1 MQDFTYVKVVRWSV
15 LQLLLTF
22 AGTQG
27 ALFLISDKQYAHL
40 QGEITLT
47 CNTSDN
53 VSSIEFRRDDK
64 YVGKC
69 VISSCETS
77 ATKFIVNKNTE
88 PVGYNIFT
96 VTVKGFEVNDDG
108 FYKCI
113 DKESS
118 QESGIQIT
126 HTVDITSVTL
136 TPKKDP
142 ISVIENVPE
151 LFRCVTSTC
160 RPAASVTWILGST
173 QLTSGIESI
182 TSQDVTTSTLNYTS
196 QKKHQDM
203 QIHCQGSNGGQLRKS
218 DDRPRLNVLYGPR
231 QLVCRFGGSSLL
243 SAVAVRE
250 GQEFSLNC
258 SSDGNPPPSF
268 SWTHPGD
275 GPSSSLFIGSINRT
289 HAGIF
294 RIIARNNLIPSNQQA
309 VNLSRDINVTVDVQY
324 EAKVTNITLSNV
336 DDGQKFEANESS
348 QVIFHCQAQGN
359 PLSNVVL
366 SKENHDLKTESNTNE
381 LAFTIIKSVCEDDG
395 TYQCSAQNI
404 HNTKADIRSLMLFV
418 RCAPRASTLDPRK
431 QNVTS
436 ATGVPAVLTL
446 TLVAFPRPGV
456 VDILWEKQ
464 LSALNT
470 WHIVPNASHIE
481 ILISE
486 DGLQTQLSFSSVM
499 QDDFG
504 YYRVHVNNE
513 LGNYNETF
521 SLQKQGKMTEALD
534 RLTNEHKLQ
543 SMSHTDG
550 TEDDNDDEV
559 INELYEGGDDVQDR
573 TRKAAALQEQPHK
586 KKAVSMSSGVG
597 ELYAVV
603 NKKSKDEYENTENPR
618 GANGVD
624 NHVNHDVPLA
634 KETAKENVNKDGLV
648 YEELTFSNPTKE
660 QQRIVIHGSDEITKY
675 AEVDLTK
682 TAKPLREKDEKK
694 IKLPSK

>member
-182 TSQDVTTSTLNYTS
+182 TSQDHQQNTRWNIQDNSKEQLDPIQST
-196 QKKHQDM
+196 
-203 QIHCQGSNGGQLRKS
+203 
-218 DDRPRLNVLYGPR
+218 
-231 QLVCRFGGSSLL
+231 
-243 SAVAVRE
+243 
-250 GQEFSLNC
+250 
-258 SSDGNPPPSF
+258 GN
-268 SWTHPGD
+268 
-275 GPSSSLFIGSINRT
+275 
-289 HAGIF
+289 
-294 RIIARNNLIPSNQQA
+294 
-309 VNLSRDINVTVDVQY
+309 

-404 HNTKADIRSLMLFV
+404 HNTKADIRCSSCINIGPKKAERHKRYWSPCCFN
-418 RCAPRASTLDPRK
+418 SY
-431 QNVTS
+431 
-436 ATGVPAVLTL
+436 AT
-446 TLVAFPRPGV
+446 FPRPGV

-521 SLQKQGKMTEALD
+521 SLQKQGEL
-534 RLTNEHKLQ
+534 RSKLQ

-550 TEDDNDDEV
+550 TEDDND
-559 INELYEGGDDVQDR
+559 
-573 TRKAAALQEQPHK
+573 
-586 KKAVSMSSGVG
+586 
-597 ELYAVV
+597 
-603 NKKSKDEYENTENPR
+603 DEYENTENPR

>member
-309 VNLSRDINVTVDVQY
+309 VNLSRDINVTVDVQ
-324 EAKVTNITLSNV
+324 
-336 DDGQKFEANESS
+336 
-348 QVIFHCQAQGN
+348 
-359 PLSNVVL
+359 
-366 SKENHDLKTESNTNE
+366 
-381 LAFTIIKSVCEDDG
+381 
-395 TYQCSAQNI
+395 
-404 HNTKADIRSLMLFV
+404 
-418 RCAPRASTLDPRK
+418 CAPRASTLDPRK

-603 NKKSKDEYENTENPR
+603 NKKSKGETSSEQPSKLKRKAKDSEDEYENTENPR

>member
-1 MQDFTYVKVVRWSV
+1 FKHSISGV
-15 LQLLLTF
+15 LVLT
-22 AGTQG
+22 
-27 ALFLISDKQYAHL
+27 SDKQYAQL

-47 CNTSDN
+47 CNTSDS
-53 VSSIEFRRDDK
+53 VSTIEFRRNST
-64 YVGKC
+64 YVGRC
-69 VISSCETS
+69 GMYGCETLN
-77 ATKFIVNKNTE
+77 AIKFMVNNNTE

-96 VTVKGFEVNDDG
+96 VTVKVFEENDEG
-108 FYKCI
+108 FYTCV
-113 DKESS
+113 DMNSS
-118 QESGIQIT
+118 QVSGIQIT
-126 HTVDITSVTL
+126 YAVDITSVTL

-142 ISVIENVPE
+142 ISVIENVPQ

-203 QIHCQGSNGGQLRKS
+203 QIHCQ
-218 DDRPRLNVLYGPR
+218 DGPR

-324 EAKVTNITLSNV
+324 EAKVTNFTLSNV

-348 QVIFHCQAQGN
+348 Q
-359 PLSNVVL
+359 
-366 SKENHDLKTESNTNE
+366 TESNTNE

-404 HNTKADIRSLMLFV
+404 HNTKADIRCSSCINIGPKKAERHKRYWSPCCFNSY
-418 RCAPRASTLDPRK
+418 ASSISSTY
-431 QNVTS
+431 
-436 ATGVPAVLTL
+436 
-446 TLVAFPRPGV
+446 V

-513 LGNYNETF
+513 LGNYTETF
-521 SLQKQGKMTEALD
+521 CLQKQDETNKVLIIVLVGVSCSVLVVFLVVIIIVVFKKRRKGKMTEALD
-534 RLTNEHKLQ
+534 RLTKEHKLQ
-543 SMSHTDG
+543 SMSNTDG

-586 KKAVSMSSGVG
+586 KKAVSMSSGVV

-603 NKKSKDEYENTENPR
+603 NKKSKGETSSEQPSKLKREAKDSEDEYENTENPR

-624 NHVNHDVPLA
+624 NHENHDVPLA

-694 IKLPSK
+694 IKLPSKN